1 MKLAYHL
8 SIAALLFG
16 SISCSDFLDRSPY
29 NSISSSDFY
38 QTEEDFQ
45 QAINA
50 AYAPLTVLY
59 KESQWMFGEMRSDN
73 TTYIYHISIKSGLER
88 EDIEQLTETSTNT
101 HVSTKYSNFY
111 VLIGRVNQ
119 ILASI
124 DNVTEISTEEKN
136 RIKGEA
142 LFLRAFS
149 YFDLVQYFGGVP
161 LHTEPS
167 TYYEES
173 FKPRASVEEVYAQI
187 EKDAL
192 EAISLLPTRSN
203 QELGRATKGSAQ
215 TLLGNVYMVLKRWA
229 DAEKVLKEVVNSGE
243 YELQA
248 NYASL
253 FETTNKN
260 NKESIFEIQ
269 YMQDATKG
277 QENRFAYNFLPFM
290 VNPSAAT
297 GASPN
302 PCTSNTNEGG
312 YNTPSPDLIAAY
324 EEGDKR
330 RDASIGIIE
339 GTLNANYALEFEGLK
354 SIEGYQKPD
363 GITAYPY
370 IKKFVTPHTN
380 AYYGDDNWPVYR
392 YAEVLLFLAEA
403 VNEQNR
409 PDEAIK
415 YLNNVYGQASI
426 RGRAGLAPIASQ
438 SVDALRKVIA
448 HERQIELAFESK
460 RWLDLV
466 RTGKVEEV
474 LNEQFKNI
482 RNNPKTYYWEGNTSP
497 LDSYYNFNKDKILLP
512 IPMRE
517 LDLNNTL
524 VQNPGY

>member
-88 EDIEQLTETSTNT
+88 EDIEQLTETSTNM
-101 HVSTKYSNFY
+101 HVSTKYSNYY

-124 DNVTEISTEEKN
+124 DNVTEISAEEKN

-192 EAISLLPTRSN
+192 EAISLLPIRSK
-203 QELGRATKGSAQ
+203 QELGRATKGAAQ

-229 DAEKVLKEVVNSGE
+229 DAEKILKEV
-243 YELQA
+243 
-248 NYASL
+248 
-253 FETTNKN
+253 
-260 NKESIFEIQ
+260 
-269 YMQDATKG
+269 
-277 QENRFAYNFLPFM
+277 
-290 VNPSAAT
+290 
-297 GASPN
+297 
-302 PCTSNTNEGG
+302 
-312 YNTPSPDLIAAY
+312 
-324 EEGDKR
+324 
-330 RDASIGIIE
+330 
-339 GTLNANYALEFEGLK
+339 
-354 SIEGYQKPD
+354 
-363 GITAYPY
+363 
-370 IKKFVTPHTN
+370 
-380 AYYGDDNWPVYR
+380 
-392 YAEVLLFLAEA
+392 
-403 VNEQNR
+403 
-409 PDEAIK
+409 
-415 YLNNVYGQASI
+415 
-426 RGRAGLAPIASQ
+426 
-438 SVDALRKVIA
+438 
-448 HERQIELAFESK
+448 
-460 RWLDLV
+460 
-466 RTGKVEEV
+466 
-474 LNEQFKNI
+474 
-482 RNNPKTYYWEGNTSP
+482 
-497 LDSYYNFNKDKILLP
+497 
-512 IPMRE
+512 
-517 LDLNNTL
+517 
-524 VQNPGY
+524 